1 MCEVIKPF
9 NIKFRC
15 FAHARNFTDEMA
27 TILADAGC
35 VEIGFGAETLDQGIL
50 DVINKQTTTQQIY
63 DLIETAHRYNIR
75 VKAFLMLGLPGET
88 INSVQLTEAFVLNSG
103 VDDFDVSIYYPY
115 KGTHI
120 ADNIDEY
127 DLYIRNGYS
136 CGYYKGKEGHSECV
150 VGTSELHPAQIE
162 MWKDRIY
169 SHNKRFKP
177 SKLKVG

>member
-1 MCEVIKPF
+1 M
-9 NIKFRC
+9 N
-15 FAHARNFTDEMA
+15 T
-27 TILADAGC
+27 
-35 VEIGFGAETLDQGIL
+35 
-50 DVINKQTTTQQIY
+50 INKQTTPEQIY
-63 DLIETAHRYNIR
+63 ELIETAHKYNIR

-88 INSVQLTEAFVLNSG
+88 IESAKKMEDFVLNSG
-103 VDDFDVSIYYPY
+103 VDDFDVTVYYPY